1 MDEQGSSTIKVRE
14 EMAKREDLKNGG
26 FVLKI
31 GKTFRWN
38 WDDTIAN
45 LYKKLF
51 RKGE

>member
-1 MDEQGSSTIKVRE
+1 MNEHGSNTVNVIE
-14 EMAKREDLKNGG
+14 EIAKREALKNGG

-38 WDDTIAN
+38 WDDTIA
-45 LYKKLF
+45 KIFSKLF

>member
-1 MDEQGSSTIKVRE
+1 MDEQGSNSMNVIE
-14 EMAKREDLKNGG
+14 EIVKRDDLKNGG
-26 FVLKI
+26 FVVRI

-45 LYKKLF
+45 FFKKLF

>member
-1 MDEQGSSTIKVRE
+1 MDEHGSNTVNVRE
-14 EMAKREDLKNGG
+14 ELAKRKDRKNGG

-38 WDDTIAN
+38 WDDTIAKFF
-45 LYKKLF
+45 KKLF

>member
-1 MDEQGSSTIKVRE
+1 MDEYGNMTVKVIE
-14 EMAKREDLKNGG
+14 ERAKREDLKNGG

-38 WDDTIAN
+38 WDDTIAQFIR
-45 LYKKLF
+45 KLF